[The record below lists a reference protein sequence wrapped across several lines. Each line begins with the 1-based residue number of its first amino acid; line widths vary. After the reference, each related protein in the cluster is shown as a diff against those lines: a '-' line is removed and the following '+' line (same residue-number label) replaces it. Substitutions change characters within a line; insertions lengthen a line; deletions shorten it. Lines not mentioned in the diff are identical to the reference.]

1 MLNLKNI
8 SKLFLATFVFS
19 IMVTLPRFAFA
30 QAQIDCSQED
40 TDYLKEL
47 CEQRKAL
54 AAKNAESRE
63 KANKI
68 GEEALGKQTKAIETE
83 AQNKDKIEE
92 AKEDEKAARAQK
104 DFAMEHLPAA
114 IRSGDPVAIAAA
126 RDRIAAANAKIDAA
140 TKIQSDIAKEQKKL
154 DKEAAKAEKSLAS
167 AQKKA
172 SGNFVKEAEKAE
184 KTALK
189 TVKKADDDIKDADKD
204 IAKLEKKCADN
215 PAKCDDKKLAKAYAD
230 KAAAEAKK
238 ASAKTT
244 ANAATTNRELIDGTA
259 EARQKQL
266 DEMVDLGKEAQDN
279 VDAMIDG
286 IDDSDVK
293 LYSSDE
299 LDKNGNP
306 KAQQR
311 CAGLTGV
318 FDVIACKAMTTLADL
333 RVIVYTLA
341 GFGLIAFAF
350 AAIFNKISW
359 KHLSHLCF
367 ALFLLSMMTPFINY
381 FTHDEASKGM
391 KFGEYLPA
399 GFSSVKGSDGE
410 QAPCD
415 VSKGEVCPDVKVD
428 TSAKDSAWSWKDLK
442 NTVKSGIA
450 SAKKGYDTYKTVKA
464 TVEDV
469 VTQAQKIGTAIKNS
483 EGGLAG
489 ILDTVGEVATAS
501 NTIFNTAKITA
512 NAVVANT
519 SSIADGIQNAGK
531 SAAELKFDQEN
542 KDRIAALEKKMAA
555 GNLTPQQMEY
565 AKAELEQR
573 LAAVDKN
580 KVSDY
585 ANNQGKNALG
595 KINKVVEAGSKITK
609 ATSVASDA
617 AYIGSNVGGGIGTA
631 SGDIVGGIFGAA
643 TLLGEGLDID
653 TQNKQTK
660 ITAEK
665 AAKDKAEKAAAEA
678 AQKEATRA
686 RNKALGQ
693 GMQWS
698 GEFNAVSW
706 GENKGN
712 TGGASGGTGSA
723 DKGNTGGG
731 SSGNNTADKKN
742 AAATPSTPDKKPD
755 NAVKP
760 PKNSVT
766 FSNTETFGGPQTGY
780 TDGPRINLPET
791 TKSDSFTIQ
800 NAVLNEDGTITQTMP
815 NGDISTRNK
824 QGIVTSRIN
833 YLTNTQEYYDTQTGK
848 PITKEQ
854 ADVKKVTPSLGQTI
868 DEINAMK
875 GITVSGSKSESYL
888 ASEAKKAKEAEKA
901 EKESSSTECY
911 NACIKNWNGTLS
923 QKKECKKKCNG

>member
-19 IMVTLPRFAFA
+19 IMVTLPHFAFA
-30 QAQIDCSQED
+30 QAQIDCSQET

-68 GEEALGKQTKAIETE
+68 GEEALVKQTKATDTE
-83 AQNKDKIEE
+83 FENKDKIKE

-140 TKIQSDIAKEQKKL
+140 TKIQSDIAEEQNKL

-238 ASAKTT
+238 ASAKTV

-381 FTHDEASKGM
+381 FTHDDASKGM

-399 GFSSVKGSDGE
+399 GFSSVKGSDGD
-410 QAPCD
+410 QKPCD
-415 VSKGEVCPDVKVD
+415 VSKGDVCPDVKVD
-428 TSAKDSAWSWKDLK
+428 TSAKDSAWTWKDLK
-442 NTVKSGIA
+442 NTVKSGIDA
-450 SAKKGYDTYKTVKA
+450 AKKGYDTYKTVKS

-469 VTQAQKIGTAIKNS
+469 ATQAKKIGTAIKNS

-501 NTIFNTAKITA
+501 NTIFNTTKTAA
-512 NAVVANT
+512 NAVVDNT
-519 SSIADGIQNAGK
+519 STIADGIQNAGK
-531 SAAELKFDQEN
+531 SAAELKFDKEN
-542 KDRIAALEKKMAA
+542 QTRIGELEKKMAA

-573 LAAVDKN
+573 RAAVDKN

-595 KINKVVEAGSKITK
+595 KINKVAETGSKITK
-609 ATSVASDA
+609 ATTVASNA
-617 AYIGSNVGGGIGTA
+617 AQVGSNIGGGIGTA
-631 SGDIVGGIFGAA
+631 GGDIVGGIFGAA

-653 TQNKQTK
+653 AQNKQAK
-660 ITAEK
+660 IDAANAEK
-665 AAKDKAEKAAAEA
+665 AKAAKAKAEADKKAAIQAN
-678 AQKEATRA
+678 
-686 RNKALGQ
+686 NKSLGQ
-693 GMQWS
+693 GKQWDGS
-698 GEFNAVSW
+698 FNATNQ
-706 GENKGN
+706 GESPKPKAD
-712 TGGASGGTGSA
+712 TSGTA
-723 DKGNTGGG
+723 NANGGG
-731 SSGNNTADKKN
+731 STNNNTTDNKT
-742 AAATPSTPDKKPD
+742 AAATPSTPDKEPD

-766 FSNTETFGGPQTGY
+766 FSKTETFGGPQTGY
-780 TDGPRINLPET
+780 TDGPRINLPEIT
-791 TKSDSFTIQ
+791 TSNSFTIP

-833 YLTNTQEYYDTQTGK
+833 YLTNTQEYYDPQTGK

-875 GITVSGSKSESYL
+875 GITISGSKSESYL
-888 ASEAKKAKEAEKA
+888 ASEAKKAKA
-901 EKESSSTECY
+901 
-911 NACIKNWNGTLS
+911 
-923 QKKECKKKCNG
+923 ECKAKCKGFWSGGTINSKNECEKKCNG